1 MEGPIIEEGKSIE
14 FIIGDASFFGLI
26 LSGAIDDILVLVLH
40 EVGAVDGESD
50 TIYTSLHTIYELER
64 IRRKVQLQIK
74 R

>member
-50 TIYTSLHTIYELER
+50 TTYTSLHTI
-64 IRRKVQLQIK
+64 
-74 R
+74 